1 MSTAT
6 LEPGRARLSPDG
18 ASRRSTG
25 RGASWLPVALPCL
38 LAAAL
43 VLLELG
49 TRSLWLDEAATVAIA
64 GQHGGALWSA
74 IAHDGG
80 NMLGYYLLLHVLTG
94 WFGHAPAV
102 IRAPSALSTVATVA
116 IVTLIARRLFGGRTA
131 LAAGVLTTV
140 SLPLIFWGQD
150 ARGYAPLLT
159 AIAGSF
165 LALIELGHR
174 PRSRGAAMA
183 YAATIVAAMYM
194 SFVAALA
201 VAAQLIWLLW
211 RPAPPLRP
219 RRRTLVTALG
229 AAAVACLPI
238 AVLALRRGSGQLSW
252 VPAPNISQIGD
263 VTRWVTSAGL
273 PPNFHRTATSTL
285 LLVLSL
291 TLLAAALVAAV
302 RERRRGPGGPLLL
315 VCWLVFP
322 LALSLLESVAGQ
334 PIQLARNSLVALP
347 AASLL
352 LAWALTQRRVPAPLG
367 LTLLAVLVVLRSLQ
381 LAPSYG
387 ASPEDW
393 RSATGYVVAAATNG
407 DCIAFYPS
415 DGRMAFDLYRGAGAV
430 PAPRPVLPSAP
441 WGQLKPYIENYAT
454 VGDSRLARIAAACP
468 RVWLLASH
476 EGMRSGPPASRA
488 NLARY
493 RSLQTSLRKRYRTDS
508 GEKKFGW
515 ADPVR
520 VELFGG

>member
-6 LEPGRARLSPDG
+6 LERARDRAGLGPAELRSAG
-18 ASRRSTG
+18 APV
-25 RGASWLPVALPCL
+25 SWLPVALPCL
-38 LAAAL
+38 LAAVL
-43 VLLELG
+43 VALELG

-131 LAAGVLTTV
+131 LAAGLLTPV

-150 ARGYAPLLT
+150 ARGYALMLT

-165 LALIELGHR
+165 LALIELGQR
-174 PRSRGAAMA
+174 PRSRRAGVA
-183 YAATIVAAMYM
+183 YAATIVAAMYL

-201 VAAQLIWLLW
+201 VAAQLIWLVW
-211 RPAPPLRP
+211 RSTPPPRP
-219 RRRTLVTALG
+219 RPRTLLVALS
-229 AAAVACLPI
+229 AAALACPPI

-252 VPAPNISQIGD
+252 VPAPNLSQIGD
-263 VTRWVTSAGL
+263 MTRWVTSAGM

-285 LLVLSL
+285 LLALSL

-302 RERRRGPGGPLLL
+302 RERRRGQGGPLLL
-315 VCWLVFP
+315 VCWLVLP
-322 LALSLLESVAGQ
+322 LALSLLESVVGQ
-334 PIQLARNSLVALP
+334 PMQLARNSLVALP

-352 LAWALTQRRVPAPLG
+352 LAWALTHRRVRAPLG
-367 LTLLAVLVVLRSLQ
+367 LTLLAVLVVLRALA

-393 RSATGYVVAAATNG
+393 KAATGYVGAGARSA
-407 DCIAFYPS
+407 DCIAFFPS
-415 DGRMAFDLYRGAGAV
+415 DGRMAFDLYLDAGAAR
-430 PAPRPVLPSAP
+430 APRPVLPSAP
-441 WGQLKPYIENYAT
+441 WGQLRPYVEDYTT
-454 VGDSRLARIAAACP
+454 VADSRLARIAAACP
-468 RVWLLASH
+468 RLWLLASH
-476 EGMRSGPPASRA
+476 EGVRAGPPASRA

-493 RSLQTSLRKRYRTDS
+493 QLLQASLRGRYRTDT
-508 GEKKFGW
+508 GRKFGW
-515 ADPVR
+515 ADSVQ
-520 VELFGG
+520 VELFGR